1 MKNIKKLFFVFAIAL
16 IALSINTIIIGVSA
30 EAEYEYDCNDCDGHN
45 HLDILGEDE
54 NVSNKVRKID
64 WCIANQK
71 HRMYTRT
78 MPDGTV
84 RWECLDCRQPFP
96 WP

>member
-16 IALSINTIIIGVSA
+16 IALSITSNTIIIGVSA

-45 HLDILGEDE
+45 HLDILGENE
-54 NVSNKVRKID
+54 NVSSTVRKID
-64 WCIANQK
+64 WCAVYGHDMRPSGSGWKCDTCQ
-71 HRMYTRT
+71 
-78 MPDGTV
+78 
-84 RWECLDCRQPFP
+84 QPFP